1 MSYRCRRLASKYNTN
16 PKLYDIVIM
25 SKGIE
30 GLRLIKSIII
40 GSDRELGNC
49 YLILALANPKEEI
62 KLFTTEHRRKFYVAK
77 AVRNEYGA
85 IIDYEKISDYFSS
98 FEAAAIWRLIK
109 IRKSNITEYMFWMKQ
124 YKNSKQYN

>member
-1 MSYRCRRLASKYNTN
+1 
-16 PKLYDIVIM
+16 M

-40 GSDRELGNC
+40 GSDKELGNC
-49 YLILALANPKEEI
+49 YLTLALANPKEEI

-85 IIDYEKISDYFSS
+85 IIDYEKISDLGKIISS
-98 FEAAAIWRLIK
+98 KYLAIPFRKNDGFLKTNK
-109 IRKSNITEYMFWMKQ
+109 ISYELSLYRQNYCGCKFAK
-124 YKNSKQYN
+124 K

>member
-1 MSYRCRRLASKYNTN
+1 M
-16 PKLYDIVIM
+16 YDILIM

-40 GSDRELGNC
+40 GSDKELGNC
-49 YLILALANPKEEI
+49 YLTLALANPKEEI
-62 KLFTTEHRRKFYVAK
+62 KLFTTNRRKKFYVAK

-98 FEAAAIWRLIK
+98 FEAASLWRRIK
-109 IRKSNITEYMFWMKQ
+109 IRKSNVNEYMFWMKQ
-124 YKNSKQYN
+124 YKNT